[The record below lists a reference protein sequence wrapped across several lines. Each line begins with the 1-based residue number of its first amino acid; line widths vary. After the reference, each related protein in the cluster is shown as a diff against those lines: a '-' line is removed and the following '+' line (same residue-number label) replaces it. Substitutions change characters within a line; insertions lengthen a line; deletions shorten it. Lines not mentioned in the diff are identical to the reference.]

1 MDLGTFIGNKI
12 KYYRKKQGMTQDQL
26 AEKLGLGKGTIS
38 NYESGYRTPQQ
49 DRLFELAEILE
60 VNINDLFPPTKKNK
74 EGISFIYN
82 QLESPR
88 QEKVYNFA
96 EKQLEEQ
103 NKVVNLDNHNKKDDD
118 YRVDETLGGYLSAGT
133 GEHLTEEVAEPISIP
148 KSIIPEQPY
157 DMILQVN
164 GNSMEPMFENG
175 EYVFIHKTK
184 EIRSGQI
191 GVFIID
197 GESYLKKVY
206 INDDHLRL
214 VSLNKEYEDLVFDSV
229 NDITLVGTVVM

>member
-1 MDLGTFIGNKI
+1 MKSKIIFGKMIDYLRAQRNLSMEAFGELVGKNKSTI
-12 KYYRKKQGMTQDQL
+12 SRWI
-26 AEKLGLGKGTIS
+26 KGTRFPTIEEAENIAEQFNLPLNVLLFGAKDS
-38 NYESGYRTPQQ
+38 EN
-49 DRLFELAEILE
+49 LFETYIRLE
-60 VNINDLFPPTKKNK
+60 PL
-74 EGISFIYN
+74 
-82 QLESPR
+82 R
-88 QEKVYNFA
+88 QEKVIDFA
-96 EKQLEEQ
+96 DHELEEQ
-103 NKVVNLDNHNKKDDD
+103 NKVINLDDYNKKDGDP
-118 YRVDETLGGYLSAGT
+118 RVDETLEGYLSAGT
-133 GEHLTEEVAEPISIP
+133 GEYLNETVAEPIRIP
-148 KSIIPEQPY
+148 KSIIPEHPY

-164 GNSMEPMFENG
+164 GDSMEPMFENG

-229 NDITLVGTVVM
+229 NDINLIGTVVM